1 MILVQ
6 VSIPY
11 PVIGGQ
17 RIMPDTLLRQGDT
30 DSRGTSG
37 AAFIRLFQAEKIY
50 PLCVGAC
57 RLSFI
62 YSYKVVFN
70 EFQEN
75 MNYVASFP
83 I

>member
-30 DSRGTSG
+30 DSSGTNG
-37 AAFIRLFQAEKIY
+37 AAFIRLLQAEKN
-50 PLCVGAC
+50 
-57 RLSFI
+57 LSFMCWSMQVI
-62 YSYKVVFN
+62 IHLFL
-70 EFQEN
+70 
-75 MNYVASFP
+75 
-83 I
+83 